1 MHAMTT
7 TVTAAADAANH
18 EAGAASAWQHSP
30 GKAFPEEWSAG

>member
-18 EAGAASAWQHSP
+18 EAGAACARQLPP
-30 GKAFPEEWSAG
+30 GRAFPEGWSAG